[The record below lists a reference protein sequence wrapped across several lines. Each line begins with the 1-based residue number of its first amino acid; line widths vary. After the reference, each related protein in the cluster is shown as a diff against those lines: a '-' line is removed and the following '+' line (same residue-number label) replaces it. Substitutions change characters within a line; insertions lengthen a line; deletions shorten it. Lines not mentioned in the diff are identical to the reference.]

1 MVAKEE
7 EEEPMPKSITV
18 RLPDA
23 LHELLRKSAF
33 KERKSQNAIVVAA
46 LEAML
51 YEQPIAKE

>member
-1 MVAKEE
+1 MVAKEGKK
-7 EEEPMPKSITV
+7 PMPKSITV

-51 YEQPIAKE
+51 YEQESGK